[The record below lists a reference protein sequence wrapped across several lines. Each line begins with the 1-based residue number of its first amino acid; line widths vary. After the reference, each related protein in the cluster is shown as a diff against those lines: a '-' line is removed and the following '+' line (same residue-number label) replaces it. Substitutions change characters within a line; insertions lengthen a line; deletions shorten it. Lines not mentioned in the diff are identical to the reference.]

1 MGFAGQV
8 FAARVA
14 IGLAMPSPRALTQAG
29 SILAKFTGGVYK
41 KLNQE
46 QTRAAK
52 DRLRLAKQDMKRA
65 NNAMKSLQ
73 KEHDTSLRRQAKES
87 IRHTNALFGEKAFQT
102 KKSINDFQ
110 KYISK
115 VRPAAAP
122 RLFSGINQDMSAA
135 KQYQRLVENFIG
147 L

>member
-29 SILAKFTGGVYK
+29 SVLARFTGGVYK

-46 QTRAAK
+46 QTKAAQ
-52 DRLRLAKQDMKRA
+52 DRLRLAKQDMRRA
-65 NNAMKSLQ
+65 NNAITALHKQHDSSLQ
-73 KEHDTSLRRQAKES
+73 QQAKNS
-87 IRHTNALFGEKAFQT
+87 IKKTNALFGEKAFQT
-102 KKSINDFQ
+102 KKSISDFQ

-115 VRPAAAP
+115 VQPAAAP
-122 RLFSGINQDMSAA
+122 RLFSGVGQDMSAA
-135 KQYQRLVENFIG
+135 QQYQKMVSNFI
-147 L
+147 